1 MSMKYFLYFL
11 IILLLPAFSLAQ
23 EKVIEKSRKKKP
35 AWVNAVMDDYII
47 VTGRGKT
54 IDEAKSKVTGL
65 IRDEIM
71 NAVAVYV
78 SSETE
83 MTTENINKNNVI
95 NTIEKYKNTSTVQTG
110 DIPSL
115 KGISLNKAE
124 DFYWEKLK
132 DKKNKGVT
140 VAYHVLYPFSKRE
153 LRKLVNEFENK
164 DREMTE
170 KLNSIVEHI
179 DEISS
184 IDEIYMDIKELEQ
197 LLNYF
202 IDKQRTER
210 TKMGIVRLKEMLKS
224 IEIVPLE
231 NEPGTIVYTF
241 KIGDKFYSSSKKPT
255 YKNSECIN
263 IISKTSEGYKQI
275 IKYSYEDC
283 YEYDQNQITVKY
295 KFGNNRLEKTF
306 YINTTKDK
314 IKVYIK
320 GAIIFTKQDET
331 DDKITKSKCEISLFS
346 KYDASFKVQKVELKW
361 KGMPKVVI
369 DGINASFEG
378 KGAHTLVFEINQP
391 LDKTKTSSK
400 NAPYINGTI
409 FIESLKTN
417 EVSIYQFYNQ
427 NTDTDW

>member
-65 IRDEIM
+65 IRNEIM

-391 LDKTKTSSK
+391 LDKTKTSSE

>member
-1 MSMKYFLYFL
+1 MKYFLYFL

-65 IRDEIM
+65 IRNEIM

>member
-1 MSMKYFLYFL
+1 MKYFLYFL

-65 IRDEIM
+65 IRNEIM

-391 LDKTKTSSK
+391 LDKTKTSSE

>member
-1 MSMKYFLYFL
+1 MKYFLYFL

-65 IRDEIM
+65 IRNEIM

-361 KGMPKVVI
+361 KGTPKVVI

-391 LDKTKTSSK
+391 LDKTKTSSE